1 MAQRRK
7 WIDEQTIQKEGLWT
21 VEFSPFAVEALKA
34 TERRQ
39 SALIFGYIDR
49 QIHAVPNPRGVGRRL
64 KYPIDNLWRY
74 QAGDYRM
81 VAHHNKDRRVV
92 TIILIERRGSDLL
105 EHMDHD
111 ILE

>member
-7 WIDEQTIQKEGLWT
+7 WIDEQTIIREGLWT

-34 TERRQ
+34 LERRQ
-39 SALIFGYIDR
+39 AALVFGYIDR
-49 QIHAVPNPRGVGRRL
+49 QIHAVPNPRGVGRKL
-64 KYPIDNLWRY
+64 GFPVDNLWRY

-81 VAHHNKDRRVV
+81 VAHLDKDRKVV
-92 TIILIERRGSDLL
+92 TIILIDRRGCDLL
-105 EHMDHD
+105 ERMDND